1 MGPSNNNAPEQGQH
15 NQYLGLVPHNF
26 GDKLD
31 GLKKKKLM
39 RPLEIVMFASFW
51 CVSYWTTPHLIPH
64 HHIPERHGRTLL
76 SNPSGL
82 DVNELRLPI
91 LRRWRSH
98 GAGIAARWRTQKWAL
113 GNIKIINGN
122 IDGPTGH
129 TNWVE
134 QISGKPQNPMVVSN
148 LNMISRFFGGVRQL
162 GTAQLDGTQLFFVA
176 LGRYRSLTK

>member
-26 GDKLD
+26 G
-31 GLKKKKLM
+31 LM

-64 HHIPERHGRTLL
+64 RHIP
-76 SNPSGL
+76 GL

-91 LRRWRSH
+91 LRRLRSH
-98 GAGIAARWRTQKWAL
+98 EAGIAARWRTQKWAL
-113 GNIKIINGN
+113 GNSL
-122 IDGPTGH
+122 DGPTGH

-134 QISGKPQNPMVVSN
+134 QISGKPQNPMVGNPTS
-148 LNMISRFFGGVRQL
+148 
-162 GTAQLDGTQLFFVA
+162 T
-176 LGRYRSLTK
+176 